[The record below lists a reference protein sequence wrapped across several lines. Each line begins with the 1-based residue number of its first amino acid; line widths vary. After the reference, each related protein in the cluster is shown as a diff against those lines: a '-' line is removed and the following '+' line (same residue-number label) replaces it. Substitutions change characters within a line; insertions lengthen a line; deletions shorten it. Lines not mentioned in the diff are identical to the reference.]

1 MLQTNLLKDLSN
13 TVTNCRS
20 RSQRQIHD
28 AKLNTKASGSLL
40 CYQLT
45 NTCYLEG
52 STLDHLTKSFKI
64 LTSYLF
70 QRSLNNARSADT
82 NINDSVCFCH
92 TMEST
97 CHKRVIIRCITEY
110 NQLRTSQGILIF
122 GSFRCFQNDLTHQL
136 NSIHIDTCTCRSNI
150 YRTADTLCLR
160 HSLWDRFD
168 QKSLSRSH
176 SLAYQCRIT
185 ADKVYAYHLGSL
197 IQSFCNSY
205 KIFLCLTCS
214 SANQCDRSYGNSF
227 IYDRNSIF
235 TGNSLTCR
243 YQILCTGCDL
253 FIDFL
258 I

>member
-1 MLQTNLLKDLSN
+1 M
-13 TVTNCRS
+13 
-20 RSQRQIHD
+20 
-28 AKLNTKASGSLL
+28 

-82 NINDSVCFCH
+82 NVNDSVCFCH

-176 SLAYQCRIT
+176 SLAYQCRIPPIKFT
-185 ADKVYAYHLGSL
+185 PTTLAALSRVSAIVTKS
-197 IQSFCNSY
+197 SFVLHAAPPINAIGVTEILLFTIGIPYSPE
-205 KIFLCLTCS
+205 IASPVDT
-214 SANQCDRSYGNSF
+214 RSF
-227 IYDRNSIF
+227 A
-235 TGNSLTCR
+235 
-243 YQILCTGCDL
+243 QGCDS
-253 FIDFL
+253 FL
-258 I
+258 